1 VETATRKPAGT
12 IRFAAFLFIL
22 SGGIAL
28 TTPLVLLSFDRNGY
42 LPEAPFDLGFELL
55 AGPFSENLPSGP
67 FITLG
72 VVLTAVSILDVVAGV
87 LLWMGLRSGGV
98 LGFVTSPIA
107 FALGIGFAV
116 PFLLV
121 VTVLRAALVVAGW
134 SSLHPQIKS
143 DGSRS
148 SPGA

>member
-1 VETATRKPAGT
+1 VETATREPTGT

-22 SGGIAL
+22 SGAIAL

-42 LPEAPFDLGFELL
+42 LPEAPFDLGFQLL

-72 VVLTAVSILDVVAGV
+72 ILLTAVSVLDVVAGV
-87 LLWMGLRSGGV
+87 MLWMGLRSGGA
-98 LGFVTSPIA
+98 LGLVTSPIA
-107 FALGIGFAV
+107 FVLSIGFAV

-143 DGSRS
+143 NGSRG

>member
-1 VETATRKPAGT
+1 
-12 IRFAAFLFIL
+12 
-22 SGGIAL
+22 
-28 TTPLVLLSFDRNGY
+28 LSFDMNGY
-42 LPEAPFDLGFELL
+42 LPEAPFDLGFQLL

-72 VVLTAVSILDVVAGV
+72 ILLTAVSVLDVVAGV
-87 LLWMGLRSGGV
+87 MLWMGLRSGGV
-98 LGFVTSPIA
+98 LGLVTSPIA
-107 FALGIGFAV
+107 FVLGIGFAV

-143 DGSRS
+143 DGSRG